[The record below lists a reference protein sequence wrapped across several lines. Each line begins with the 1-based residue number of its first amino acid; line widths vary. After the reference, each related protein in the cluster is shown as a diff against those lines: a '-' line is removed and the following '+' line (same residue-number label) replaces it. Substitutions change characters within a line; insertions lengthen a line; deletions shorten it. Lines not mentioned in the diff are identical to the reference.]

1 MGTEILRL
9 PAMPRSL
16 ASSLKTCNKT
26 TIKRGKIGKGGNT
39 ALFHLG
45 CLCFSRNARVA
56 ALTGLTVSVFEDQKG
71 SIFFNQEVF
80 PRGNWGTA
88 GSAPHFLTSHT
99 CESAFWTGLPRFLQ
113 VFLFTIYLILTEGPK
128 R

>member
-71 SIFFNQEVF
+71 SIFSTRKCF
-80 PRGNWGTA
+80 PEGIGVQQAALPTSSR
-88 GSAPHFLTSHT
+88 LTLVNLPSGQ
-99 CESAFWTGLPRFLQ
+99 AFHGFSKFSYSQ
-113 VFLFTIYLILTEGPK
+113 FT
-128 R
+128 